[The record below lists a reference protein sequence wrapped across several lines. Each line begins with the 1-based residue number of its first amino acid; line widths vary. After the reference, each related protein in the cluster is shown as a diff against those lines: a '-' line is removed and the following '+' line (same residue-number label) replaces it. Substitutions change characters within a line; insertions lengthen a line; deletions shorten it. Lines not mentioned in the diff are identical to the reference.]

1 MSAGNI
7 MVDYLNILLLTKV
20 SIFRQ
25 LSVKD
30 DMANN
35 ATQLLD
41 CLLNFLVTEHLD
53 YALELGL
60 HAVPIAEGKSPPQ
73 IYFFDVVRQCNAI
86 IHLLEKLFADSV
98 IPLVM

>member
-1 MSAGNI
+1 M
-7 MVDYLNILLLTKV
+7 